1 MGIPLCRYNVKK
13 SDLGC
18 GTKKNVR
25 LEKNGAK
32 RMRYKKNVLPL
43 PLHEEYVKS

>member
-1 MGIPLCRYNVKK
+1 MGIPLCRYNVEK

-25 LEKNGAK
+25 LEKKWGEAHE
-32 RMRYKKNVLPL
+32 YIKKMCYFCPCMKNT
-43 PLHEEYVKS
+43 